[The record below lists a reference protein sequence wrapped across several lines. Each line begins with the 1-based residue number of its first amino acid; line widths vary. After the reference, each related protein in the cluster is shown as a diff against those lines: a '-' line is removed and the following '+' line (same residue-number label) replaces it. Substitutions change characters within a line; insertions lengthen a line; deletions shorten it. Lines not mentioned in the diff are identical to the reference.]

1 MLDELDPIP
10 GRYTLEVSSPGVERT
25 LRTPAHFVRAI
36 GETVTVKT
44 RPQVPGER
52 RRRGVLV
59 AADDDGLTLD
69 VDGGPDGGIRLSYS
83 DIDKARTVF
92 VWGPEGGPR
101 GKAATLIEAGG
112 HHANDGEEEEAGRD
126 PMSKPNFE
134 FLDALGQIARD
145 KGISVETLLD
155 ALANALVAAY
165 KRRPDAAEEAVVT
178 IDPES
183 GEIRVYGQELDEDG
197 NVTRE
202 WDDTPDDF
210 GRIAAQTAKQV
221 ILQRIREVER
231 DLKYEEYAGREG
243 DIVTGIVQQTD
254 NRYTLLDLGK
264 VEALLPQAEQVS
276 YERYE
281 HGARLKAYI
290 VEVRK
295 TTKGPQI
302 VVSRS
307 HPGLIKRLFE
317 LEVPE
322 ISSGAVEIKAAAREP
337 GHRTKIAVWS
347 NDPNVDPV
355 GACVGARGSRVRM
368 VTNEL
373 RGERVDVVPFSDDPV
388 ELIQSA
394 LAPARVR
401 EVRLDDDTGTATVI
415 VSDYQLSLAIGKE
428 GQNARLAAR
437 LTGWRIDIKSETQLA
452 EEESGYAGEE
462 WAEGE
467 WIQNEAGEMVWQPAE
482 GGTAV
487 SATEWSQGA
496 EGAEGADGKAPAA
509 LRGHRGADAD
519 ARRDSSEAPVRARE
533 PAPRRSAGTAAEDRR
548 GRRSGRRSGGGLGGR
563 AGRGGFGIAP
573 IRTCIGCRRT
583 GIRRRA
589 GPGGPTRRRVAGRG
603 PRGSPVGAPGCAG
616 THRGASTRRSGRGR
630 SAGLCGAGCEPC
642 QVEAIRVELGS
653 SSRQLPGPGSE
664 SPVL

>member
-1 MLDELDPIP
+1 
-10 GRYTLEVSSPGVERT
+10 
-25 LRTPAHFVRAI
+25 
-36 GETVTVKT
+36 
-44 RPQVPGER
+44 
-52 RRRGVLV
+52 
-59 AADDDGLTLD
+59 
-69 VDGGPDGGIRLSYS
+69 
-83 DIDKARTVF
+83 
-92 VWGPEGGPR
+92 
-101 GKAATLIEAGG
+101 
-112 HHANDGEEEEAGRD
+112 
-126 PMSKPNFE
+126 MSKTNFE

-197 NVTRE
+197 NVVHE

-231 DLKYEEYAGREG
+231 DMKYEEYAGREG

-302 VVSRS
+302 VVSRT

-322 ISSGAVEIKAAAREP
+322 ISSGVVEIKAAAREP

-388 ELIQSA
+388 ELIQNA

-401 EVRLDDDTGTATVI
+401 EVRLDDETGHGHGDRERLPALPGHR
-415 VSDYQLSLAIGKE
+415 QGGPERPPGGPAH
-428 GQNARLAAR
+428 RLAHRHQERDPAGRGGGR
-437 LTGWRIDIKSETQLA
+437 LRRPGVGRGRVGRGRGRRDGL
-452 EEESGYAGEE
+452 
-462 WAEGE
+462 
-467 WIQNEAGEMVWQPAE
+467 EAGR
-482 GGTAV
+482 GR
-487 SATEWSQGA
+487 
-496 EGAEGADGKAPAA
+496 
-509 LRGHRGADAD
+509 RGHLGRGVVAPGRGAG
-519 ARRDSSEAPVRARE
+519 RGG
-533 PAPRRSAGTAAEDRR
+533 AGRR
-548 GRRSGRRSGGGLGGR
+548 GRRRGGRRGGGR
-563 AGRGGFGIAP
+563 AEADAG
-573 IRTCIGCRRT
+573 RRT
-583 GIRRRA
+583 
-589 GPGGPTRRRVAGRG
+589 PTAAA
-603 PRGSPVGAPGCAG
+603 AP
-616 THRGASTRRSGRGR
+616 SRGR
-630 SAGLCGAGCEPC
+630 AARPPSGGRPRPSAE
-642 QVEAIRVELGS
+642 EAEA
-653 SSRQLPGPGSE
+653 
-664 SPVL
+664 

>member
-1 MLDELDPIP
+1 MLRRKAGFDEPQAP
-10 GRYTLEVSSPGVERT
+10 GGDTHDRDWPDKDRPGGDTRSDSASVTENDAVSTENG
-25 LRTPAHFVRAI
+25 
-36 GETVTVKT
+36 
-44 RPQVPGER
+44 R
-52 RRRGVLV
+52 R
-59 AADDDGLTLD
+59 DQE
-69 VDGGPDGGIRLSYS
+69 IR
-83 DIDKARTVF
+83 DEEK
-92 VWGPEGGPR
+92 
-101 GKAATLIEAGG
+101 G
-112 HHANDGEEEEAGRD
+112 HDA
-126 PMSKPNFE
+126 MSKTNFE

-178 IDPES
+178 IDPDS

-197 NVTRE
+197 NVVRE

-231 DLKYEEYAGREG
+231 DMKYEEYAGREG

-302 VVSRS
+302 VVSRT

-322 ISSGAVEIKAAAREP
+322 ISSGTVEIKAAAREP

-388 ELIQSA
+388 ELIQNA

-401 EVRLDDDTGTATVI
+401 EVSLDDATGTATVV

-452 EEESGYAGEE
+452 EEAAGYGGQE

-467 WIQNEAGEMVWQPAE
+467 WVENDAGEMVWKPAE
-482 GGTAV
+482 GGEAI
-487 SATEWSQGA
+487 SAEQWT
-496 EGAEGADGKAPAA
+496 
-509 LRGHRGADAD
+509 H
-519 ARRDSSEAPVRARE
+519 
-533 PAPRRSAGTAAEDRR
+533 AAEEQSVDEP
-548 GRRSGRRSGGGLGGR
+548 SKAATTGGSTDG
-563 AGRGGFGIAP
+563 AVVAAP
-573 IRTCIGCRRT
+573 GD
-583 GIRRRA
+583 A
-589 GPGGPTRRRVAGRG
+589 E
-603 PRGSPVGAPGCAG
+603 VGA
-616 THRGASTRRSGRGR
+616 
-630 SAGLCGAGCEPC
+630 
-642 QVEAIRVELGS
+642 
-653 SSRQLPGPGSE
+653 
-664 SPVL
+664 

>member
-1 MLDELDPIP
+1 
-10 GRYTLEVSSPGVERT
+10 
-25 LRTPAHFVRAI
+25 
-36 GETVTVKT
+36 
-44 RPQVPGER
+44 
-52 RRRGVLV
+52 
-59 AADDDGLTLD
+59 
-69 VDGGPDGGIRLSYS
+69 
-83 DIDKARTVF
+83 
-92 VWGPEGGPR
+92 
-101 GKAATLIEAGG
+101 
-112 HHANDGEEEEAGRD
+112 
-126 PMSKPNFE
+126 MSKTNFE

-178 IDPES
+178 IDPDS

-197 NVTRE
+197 NVIRE

-221 ILQRIREVER
+221 IFQRIREVER
-231 DLKYEEYAGREG
+231 EMKYEEYAGREG

-281 HGARLKAYI
+281 HGGRLKAYI

-302 VVSRS
+302 VVSRT

-322 ISSGAVEIKAAAREP
+322 ISAGVVEIKAAAREP

-388 ELIQSA
+388 ELIQNA

-401 EVRLDDDTGTATVI
+401 EVRLDDETGTATV
-415 VSDYQLSLAIGKE
+415 V
-428 GQNARLAAR
+428 
-437 LTGWRIDIKSETQLA
+437 
-452 EEESGYAGEE
+452 
-462 WAEGE
+462 
-467 WIQNEAGEMVWQPAE
+467 
-482 GGTAV
+482 
-487 SATEWSQGA
+487 
-496 EGAEGADGKAPAA
+496 
-509 LRGHRGADAD
+509 
-519 ARRDSSEAPVRARE
+519 
-533 PAPRRSAGTAAEDRR
+533 
-548 GRRSGRRSGGGLGGR
+548 
-563 AGRGGFGIAP
+563 
-573 IRTCIGCRRT
+573 
-583 GIRRRA
+583 
-589 GPGGPTRRRVAGRG
+589 
-603 PRGSPVGAPGCAG
+603 VG
-616 THRGASTRRSGRGR
+616 
-630 SAGLCGAGCEPC
+630 
-642 QVEAIRVELGS
+642 
-653 SSRQLPGPGSE
+653 
-664 SPVL
+664 

>member
-1 MLDELDPIP
+1 
-10 GRYTLEVSSPGVERT
+10 
-25 LRTPAHFVRAI
+25 
-36 GETVTVKT
+36 
-44 RPQVPGER
+44 
-52 RRRGVLV
+52 
-59 AADDDGLTLD
+59 
-69 VDGGPDGGIRLSYS
+69 
-83 DIDKARTVF
+83 
-92 VWGPEGGPR
+92 
-101 GKAATLIEAGG
+101 
-112 HHANDGEEEEAGRD
+112 
-126 PMSKPNFE
+126 MSKTNFE

-145 KGISVETLLD
+145 KGISVEALLD

-165 KRRPDAAEEAVVT
+165 KRTPAAAEEAVVT

-373 RGERVDVVPFSDDPV
+373 RGERVDVVPYSDDPV

-401 EVRLDDDTGTATVI
+401 EVRLDDETGTATVI

-452 EEESGYAGEE
+452 EEEAGYGGEE
-462 WAEGE
+462 WAQGE
-467 WIQNEAGEMVWQPAE
+467 WVQNDAGEMVWQPAE
-482 GGTAV
+482 GGEAL
-487 SATEWSQGA
+487 SASQWSEGAEGGTEGTVASDGAEGTVASDGA
-496 EGAEGADGKAPAA
+496 EGAAAGETAEAPAA
-509 LRGHRGADAD
+509 ESVPVAASAPGA
-519 ARRDSSEAPVRARE
+519 E
-533 PAPRRSAGTAAEDRR
+533 PAPGAEA
-548 GRRSGRRSGGGLGGR
+548 L
-563 AGRGGFGIAP
+563 
-573 IRTCIGCRRT
+573 T
-583 GIRRRA
+583 GENPA
-589 GPGGPTRRRVAGRG
+589 
-603 PRGSPVGAPGCAG
+603 
-616 THRGASTRRSGRGR
+616 
-630 SAGLCGAGCEPC
+630 
-642 QVEAIRVELGS
+642 
-653 SSRQLPGPGSE
+653 
-664 SPVL
+664 